1 MQARGIL
8 IPQPRE
14 GNNMEKHTL
23 TKGNVSKGIL
33 LFVLPIIAGSLIQQL
48 YVTIDAV
55 VVGQFT
61 GKLGLAAIDS
71 VHTLFKFPLNFMNGL
86 ATGATILISGHC
98 GSGDERQMHCSI
110 RTACT
115 VAVIL
120 GVVCSVGGVIL
131 TPWMLQI
138 MSVPDEVYGRA
149 FVYTTIYFGGIW
161 SMILYNMTAGILRA
175 YGDSKRPL
183 YVLVCCAVINI
194 FGDLLLVGVLDMGVA
209 GAALATVFS
218 QIVSV
223 VVIFSMLKK
232 VLHVEKGEK
241 PLWWP
246 HFCKEHMQQ
255 MLHMGFPL
263 ALQSMLFPIANT
275 IVQAGVNTMGTDQI
289 AAWGICDKLNML
301 IWLLSDSMGPALTT
315 FTAQN
320 LGAKNKERIRK
331 GVFVGTAM
339 SAGAVIMVSIIL
351 FVGAAFMTPWFVS
364 AQDAAT
370 LAPLVGAYARMMAP
384 FFLFYA
390 ITEALSGA
398 CCGTGDTVRP
408 MITTL
413 ISICLLRVI
422 GVLFILPVYETM
434 ECIVVIYI
442 ASWIAAGIAFLGLW
456 KWNSSKL

>member
-1 MQARGIL
+1 MK
-8 IPQPRE
+8 E
-14 GNNMEKHTL
+14 HSL
-23 TKGNVSKGIL
+23 TKGSVGKGIL

-86 ATGATILISGHC
+86 ASGATILISGHC

-120 GVVCSVGGVIL
+120 GVVCSIGGVLL
-131 TPWMLQI
+131 TPWMLHI
-138 MSVPDEVYGRA
+138 MSVPEEVYGSA
-149 FVYTTIYFGGIW
+149 LIYTCIYFGGIW
-161 SMILYNMTAGILRA
+161 SMVLYNMAAGILRA

-183 YVLVCCAVINI
+183 YVLICCAAINI
-194 FGDLLLVGVLDMGVA
+194 VGDLVLVGVLHMGVA
-209 GAALATVFS
+209 GAALATVAS

-223 VVIFSMLKK
+223 VLTFAMLSKTLK
-232 VLHVEKGEK
+232 ISKDER

-246 HFCKEHMQQ
+246 HFCAEHMSQ
-255 MLHMGFPL
+255 MIRLGFPL
-263 ALQSMLFPIANT
+263 ALQAMLFPIANS

-301 IWLLSDSMGPALTT
+301 IWLMSDSMGPALTT

-320 LGAKNKERIRK
+320 LGAKNPERIRK
-331 GVFVGTAM
+331 GIAVGTSM
-339 SAGAVIMVSIIL
+339 SAGAVALISVGLFFFARILTPL
-351 FVGAAFMTPWFVS
+351 FVS
-364 AQDAAT
+364 SQDAAS
-370 LAPLVGAYARMMAP
+370 LGVLVGTYSRMMAP
-384 FFLFYA
+384 FFFFYA
-390 ITEALSGA
+390 IAEALSGA
-398 CCGTGDTVRP
+398 CCGTGDTIRP

-413 ISICLLRVI
+413 LAICLLRVI
-422 GVLFILPVYETM
+422 GILAVLPIYGTM

-442 ASWIAAGIAFLGLW
+442 ASWIAAGVSFLALW
-456 KWNSSKL
+456 RFDVAHIYK

>member
-1 MQARGIL
+1 MK
-8 IPQPRE
+8 E
-14 GNNMEKHTL
+14 HTL
-23 TKGNVSKGIL
+23 TKGSVGKGIL

-86 ATGATILISGHC
+86 AIGATILISGHC

-120 GVVCSVGGVIL
+120 GVVCSIGGVLL
-131 TPWMLQI
+131 TPWMLHI
-138 MSVPDEVYGRA
+138 MSVPEEVYGRA
-149 FVYTTIYFGGIW
+149 LIYTCIYFGGIW
-161 SMILYNMTAGILRA
+161 SMVLYNMAAGILRA

-183 YVLVCCAVINI
+183 YVLICCAAMNI
-194 FGDLLLVGVLDMGVA
+194 VGDLLLVGVLHMGVA
-209 GAALATVFS
+209 GAALATVAS

-223 VVIFSMLKK
+223 VLTFYMLRTT
-232 VLHVEKGEK
+232 LHIRKDER

-246 HFCKEHMQQ
+246 HFCTEHMSQ
-255 MLHMGFPL
+255 MIRLGFPL
-263 ALQSMLFPIANT
+263 ALQSMLFPIANS

-301 IWLLSDSMGPALTT
+301 IWLMSDSMGPALTT
-315 FTAQN
+315 FVAQN
-320 LGAKNKERIRK
+320 LGAKNPERIRK
-331 GVFVGTAM
+331 GVTMGTSM
-339 SAGAVIMVSIIL
+339 SVGAVALISVGLFFFARILTSL
-351 FVGAAFMTPWFVS
+351 FVS
-364 AQDAAT
+364 SQDAAS
-370 LAPLVGAYARMMAP
+370 LGVLVGTYSRMMAP
-384 FFLFYA
+384 FFFFYA

-413 ISICLLRVI
+413 LAICLLRVI
-422 GVLFILPVYETM
+422 GILAVLPIYGTM

-442 ASWIAAGIAFLGLW
+442 ASWIAAGISFLLLW
-456 KWNSSKL
+456 RFDVSHISK

>member
-1 MQARGIL
+1 MK
-8 IPQPRE
+8 E
-14 GNNMEKHTL
+14 HTL
-23 TKGNVSKGIL
+23 TKGSVGKGIL

-120 GVVCSVGGVIL
+120 GVVCSIGGVLL
-131 TPWMLQI
+131 TPWMLHI
-138 MSVPDEVYGRA
+138 MSVPEEVYGRA
-149 FVYTTIYFGGIW
+149 LIYTCIYFGGIW
-161 SMILYNMTAGILRA
+161 SMVLYNMAAGILRA

-183 YVLVCCAVINI
+183 YVLICCAAMNI
-194 FGDLLLVGVLDMGVA
+194 VGDLLLVGVLHMGVA
-209 GAALATVFS
+209 GAALATVAS

-223 VVIFSMLKK
+223 VLTFYMLRTT
-232 VLHVEKGEK
+232 LHIRKDER

-246 HFCKEHMQQ
+246 HFCTEHMSQ
-255 MLHMGFPL
+255 MIRLGFPL
-263 ALQSMLFPIANT
+263 ALQSMLFPIANS

-289 AAWGICDKLNML
+289 AAWGICDKLDML
-301 IWLLSDSMGPALTT
+301 IWLMSDSMGPALTT
-315 FTAQN
+315 FVAQN
-320 LGAKNKERIRK
+320 LGAKNPERIRK
-331 GVFVGTAM
+331 GVTMGTSM
-339 SAGAVIMVSIIL
+339 SVGAVALISVGLFFFARILTPL
-351 FVGAAFMTPWFVS
+351 FVS
-364 AQDAAT
+364 SQDAAS
-370 LAPLVGAYARMMAP
+370 LGILVGTYSRMMAP
-384 FFLFYA
+384 FFFFYA

-413 ISICLLRVI
+413 LAICLLRVI
-422 GVLFILPVYETM
+422 GILAVLPIYGTM

-442 ASWIAAGIAFLGLW
+442 ASWIAAGISFLLLW
-456 KWNSSKL
+456 RFDVSHISK